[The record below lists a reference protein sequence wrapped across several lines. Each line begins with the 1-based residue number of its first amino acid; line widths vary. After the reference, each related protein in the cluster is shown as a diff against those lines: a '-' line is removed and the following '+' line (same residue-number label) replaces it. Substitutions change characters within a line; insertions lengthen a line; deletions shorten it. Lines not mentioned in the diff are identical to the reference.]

1 MMDTTSSETTKRK
14 IGTYALTF
22 VGLFVAFFL
31 LRQSAWQGSKD
42 LHTLMEVVATL
53 LRRRYS
59 HT

>member
-42 LHTLMEVVATL
+42 VHTLMEVVATL
-53 LRRRYS
+53 HR
-59 HT
+59 